1 MKLMLT
7 RIVRMVR
14 IIEMIKLNIMI
25 IKIENIL
32 FEIKICITNNNL
44 KFN

>member
-1 MKLMLT
+1 MLT